1 MARSFWEQLE
11 TKTIN
16 FLFEFGPR
24 LIASVIILVIGIFAI
39 RLLMRTLRKI
49 MDKTH
54 TELSV
59 RTFIESLSI
68 ALSYAILIYIIG
80 RQLGIAATT
89 FLGVFGAA
97 GIAIGLALQGSLSN
111 FAGGL
116 LILLFKPFKVG
127 DEVTIGDVEGEVAEV
142 NILYTRVS
150 NWRGEYYTMPNGQ
163 VANNVVKNSTDETY
177 RRVHVDLQFALDEDF
192 DRLREIITTTMKK
205 NSQTI
210 QERPY
215 QLWISKFED
224 YYIKTSARCWCK
236 SDDYWGVYWSLEE
249 EIKKAL
255 EANGIKLQV
264 PKKEVVYREKER
276 GD

>member
-150 NWRGEYYTMPNGQ
+150 NWRGEYYTMPNGH

-264 PKKEVVYREKER
+264 PKKEVVYREEER